1 MLLETHTETTFLL
14 DSIKDRSTEILLQE
28 DSNKQINEKQ

>member
-1 MLLETHTETTFLL
+1 MLLETQTETAFLL